1 MKNILGYLKKNAFS
15 IIIGVIIVWLFIAFL
30 IYPNVN
36 IVVKAFTN
44 NGKFSLSSIRLIF
57 NSQRALKGLRNSI
70 MLAITLSITVNIIGI
85 FIVLVTEYFDI
96 KGSKLLRMG
105 YMTTLIYGGI
115 VLVSGYVFVYGET
128 GVLTKAIQSIFPA
141 YNTGWFTG
149 YFGVVFVMTFS
160 VTSNHMIFLRN
171 AIKKVDYHTIE
182 ASKNLGASTFK
193 TMWDIVLP
201 ILKPTIFAVTILVFL
216 TGLGAYAAPL
226 LIGGREFETI
236 NPLIRALI
244 YDAPEISIM
253 LSVILGAIVIGLLI
267 LFTKIEKKGTYFS
280 VSKTQA
286 KFRKQKINN
295 KAINT
300 IVHILAYIVFGIYV
314 LPIVLVVLFSFTN
327 AATLASGSI
336 NISSFTLS
344 NYITIL
350 TDIKNLTPFFNS
362 IRFSMVGAIIVVFFV
377 LFLIMIKF
385 KKKNKFTN
393 LIQYVLLIPWLLPST
408 VIAIGLVQTFNQP
421 TLLVFGNVLVGTT
434 TILIVGYVI
443 IKIPFTYRLLNAI
456 YYTVDESYENASKSL
471 GANGF
476 YTFRRVTLPMILPTV
491 IALIVINFNSLI
503 TDYNMTVFLYHP
515 LYRTLGIE
523 IKNKTDLLAGGE
535 VQVVLLV
542 FTVLLM
548 AFSALTL
555 YLAYGKLLKKV
566 ATEE

>member
-336 NISSFTLS
+336 NLSSFTLS

-503 TDYNMTVFLYHP
+503 TDYNITVFLYHP